1 MTGVL
6 HDRKILFYADSELH
20 FPHLNHVPAAELD
33 NDLMQLCALAQGFHP
48 RGCCIAVDLHNGLVP
63 LLLGFLLRIIRLREV
78 FQFEDVTVL
87 RLIMSHVREQEEVAI
102 AVLQL
107 QFGGYDIII
116 AETQVCHKETLDVAL
131 ALDRIAH

>member
-1 MTGVL
+1 MY
-6 HDRKILFYADSELH
+6 ILH

-87 RLIMSHVREQEEVAI
+87 RLIMRHVRQEEVVPLFI
-102 AVLQL
+102 
-107 QFGGYDIII
+107 FEIF
-116 AETQVCHKETLDVAL
+116 
-131 ALDRIAH
+131 